1 MPRCVPAEPVFTSA
15 AEQQVWKALTASLRP
30 QDVLMA
36 NLRITDTGGDH
47 EADVVVAMPG
57 AGIVVVE
64 VKGGRV
70 SHDGQR
76 WKQGRSEHHLDPVA
90 QARRTKYA
98 IRDYLDRD
106 PRWARRR
113 TRFAHAV
120 AFPHAAVASSFT
132 LTDCPRSMVLDRDDL
147 SDNPAGL
154 LFDLVTDA
162 RDENPCASQ
171 DDIDTMVEVL
181 GGRMLPQGDLIAEIA
196 ERAAEV
202 DLLTERQASILSA
215 LRAVPRVEVVG
226 GAGSGKTWLALEQ
239 ARRLAKDGKR
249 VALTCY
255 SRGLAE
261 YLHRRVAGL
270 RRGER
275 PAYVGTFHGL
285 GQVWGAPTGSD
296 DDSRFWEETLPAEMA
311 RLALDLPD
319 DQLFDAVVVD
329 EAQDFADSW
338 WPALLAALRD
348 EDRGGV
354 YVFADEGQ
362 RVFARQG
369 RAPLS
374 LVPVLLDENLR
385 NTLPIAQ
392 TFGSLTHQQ
401 MRYRGG
407 EGDPVRFVACTDDE
421 ALDRAD
427 DEVEALLEEGWP
439 QEHVALLT
447 TGRRHPEQV
456 ERQARGQ
463 DHYWRSFYDTED
475 VFYGHV
481 LGFKGLERPAIVLA
495 VNGFGSD
502 ERARE
507 KLYVGLSRARDR
519 LVVCADPERIRAV
532 GGEAVAR
539 RLGITASR

>member
-1 MPRCVPAEPVFTSA
+1 MPRCIPADPVFTSA
-15 AEQQVWKALTASLRP
+15 AEQQVWQALKQSLRP
-30 QDVLMA
+30 HDVLMA
-36 NLRITDTGGDH
+36 NLRITDDDGDH
-47 EADVVVAMPG
+47 EADVVVAMPD

-64 VKGGRV
+64 VKGGRI

-76 WKQGRSEHHLDPVA
+76 WRQGNNSRHLDPVA
-90 QARRTKYA
+90 QARRCKYA

-106 PRWARRR
+106 PRWGRRR

-120 AFPHAAVASSFT
+120 AFPHSAIAPSF
-132 LTDCPRSMVLDRDDL
+132 DRPECPRAMVLDRDDL
-147 SDNPAGL
+147 PGSPAGML
-154 LFDLVTDA
+154 YDLVTDQ
-162 RDENPCASQ
+162 RSENPCATQ
-171 DDIDTMVEVL
+171 DDVDTMVDVL
-181 GGRMLPQGDLIAEIA
+181 SGRMLPQGDLIAEIA
-196 ERAAEV
+196 ERAADV
-202 DLLTERQASILSA
+202 DLMTERQATILSA
-215 LRAVPRVEVVG
+215 LRAVPRVEVIG

-239 ARRLAKDGKR
+239 ARRLSKAGQR

-261 YLHRRVAGL
+261 YLRRRVAGL
-270 RRGER
+270 KRHER

-285 GQVWGAPTGSD
+285 GQVWGAPSGSD
-296 DDSRFWEETLPAEMA
+296 DDSRFWEERLPAEMA

-338 WPALLAALRD
+338 WPALLSALRD
-348 EDRGGV
+348 QERGGV

-392 TFGSLTHQQ
+392 TFGSLTQMQ

-407 EGDPVRFVACTDDE
+407 DGDPVRFVACSDDE
-421 ALDRAD
+421 ALGQAD
-427 DEVEALLEEGWP
+427 DEVEVLLEEGWP
-439 QEHVALLT
+439 AEHVALLT
-447 TGRRHPEQV
+447 TGKRHPEQV

-463 DHYWRSFYDTED
+463 GHYWESFYDAD
-475 VFYGHV
+475 QVFYGHV
-481 LGFKGLERPAIVLA
+481 LGFKGLERPAVVLA
-495 VNGFGSD
+495 VNGFGRD

-519 LVVCADPERIRAV
+519 LVVCGDPGLIRDI
-532 GGEAVAR
+532 GGEGVAH
-539 RLGITASR
+539 RLGIT